1 MSMVNM
7 SNIFEKLDDLKAVFR
22 YGQKIIP
29 ILQSLIDFMRETVP
43 LLENVNNSIADSTK
57 QIPKASDSISDVT
70 KSTELATT
78 EILDIV
84 DVISG
89 SAMDIASKL
98 KEIIEN
104 EEKKKAVYEKLSD
117 MLRDNEEASALLEQ
131 FAGHDETL
139 NTLKGIDP
147 VLTEIQNNVF
157 NITISL
163 QVQDITSQQLASVNH
178 LIGQVQSKLNSLVFD
193 ISNSDLKAEA
203 ARIEDQNDEK
213 MTQTFNADARYVK
226 DDGIQQNV
234 DSIVKEEKNKTT
246 QDEIDKLF
254 S

>member
-89 SAMDIASKL
+89 SAMDIATKL

-104 EEKKKAVYEKLSD
+104 EEKKKAVYEKLSE

-131 FAGHDETL
+131 FGGHDETL
-139 NTLKGIDP
+139 NTLKGFDP

-226 DDGIQQNV
+226 DNGIQQNV